1 MYSSTKPFLTSVFTA
16 TTSLSLCEIDPTSPP
31 NVFFDQAFLDLGLY
45 GYHIP
50 LALFTNKNVEFLNN
64 NSISFHRTKI
74 SHIEG
79 KPQILDLADVIKKV
93 KGSREGGPTQDLAI
107 EHFEWLEATANFFVY
122 QSLLYAEG
130 DEANEPQFY
139 RKHFGFFENQT
150 DSVKLLKTKKLI
162 STSSITEQN
171 GAALNHVLTPLKPL
185 PRLIPP
191 SLSLIV
197 ILTSQTSGP
206 PKSLGMM
213 SHPQHLRIPF
223 RLATRKRP
231 PANLVASSAEAS
243 VIPSS
248 LIPTLPMAQ
257 PSGHYATG
265 RSSSTHPARCDSA
278 PTGTFSQP
286 APKNVQVLPTSALS
300 VAVLTPHSN
309 GILVVPSPVPEVTD
323 SFQSN
328 SNSLPSLSWHN
339 FSATKISRLPFPN
352 TPPHFLEIYDRI
364 ITPYNASAFA
374 IELARHNIWDR
385 FPFLIEY
392 LTTGFPLGDM
402 PVLHETIIIPNH
414 SSVHKHPDV
423 VWDYIHE
430 EAASNRMSGPFSQNE
445 IESIMRGPFFC
456 SPFIIIEQSQG
467 PGKPAKCRVCR
478 NLSKDGRDSSG
489 KSIPC
494 INSYILKEHF
504 PTSFD
509 SAAYTANL
517 LVSAPPGTKVCT
529 MDISK
534 FHRTIPLRPQDKPYM
549 VFKLRNA
556 KVEDDLAAFITPNTL
571 VSLDLTNRN
580 GLFALI
586 SELGFPWHPDKGEH
600 QFVLI
605 FTFIGFLWDLK
616 HQHVSLPED
625 KRLKYLFRLQNFLE
639 TSHRCLTPR
648 VKIES
653 IHGTLCHIAFI
664 YTDGKTHL
672 PPISNFM
679 SSYRNYEVKKGKYP
693 DKIIPEIQWTSARPQ
708 SFR

>member
-1 MYSSTKPFLTSVFTA
+1 MLKVMRLTNLNFTGNTSV
-16 TTSLSLCEIDPTSPP
+16 SS
-31 NVFFDQAFLDLGLY
+31 
-45 GYHIP
+45 
-50 LALFTNKNVEFLNN
+50 
-64 NSISFHRTKI
+64 R
-74 SHIEG
+74 
-79 KPQILDLADVIKKV
+79 IK
-93 KGSREGGPTQDLAI
+93 PTQSNCL
-107 EHFEWLEATANFFVY
+107 TCGRTSSSSFVR
-122 QSLLYAEG
+122 
-130 DEANEPQFY
+130 NI
-139 RKHFGFFENQT
+139 
-150 DSVKLLKTKKLI
+150 KTKKLI

-185 PRLIPP
+185 PCLIPP

-300 VAVLTPHSN
+300 VAVPTPHSN
-309 GILVVPSPVPEVTD
+309 GILVVPSSIPEVTD

-392 LTTGFPLGDM
+392 LTTGFPLGNM

-467 PGKPAKCRVCR
+467 PGKPAKRRVCR

-549 VFKLRNA
+549 VVRDPDGGFWVEHCYAFGAASASSNSGMVSNAGREIWRALGIAPIA

-571 VSLDLTNRN
+571 VSLDLTNRD

-605 FTFIGFLWDLK
+605 FTFIGFLWDLE
-616 HQHVSLPED
+616 HQRVSLPED

-679 SSYRNYEVKKGKYP
+679 SSYRNYEVEKGKYP
-693 DKIIPEIQWTSARPQ
+693 DKIIPEIQWWIERLSVPHVFQQLHELGPVQDLGLFVDASTDWGIGIIIVLT
-708 SFR
+708 